1 MKKLV
6 FAWMILVFGFVVF
19 WVLNINHHDVG
30 MLPLAISMYILAV
43 CLAAECEYVERVQGL
58 RRAEKGIIDF
68 VNKNLSQYPFEFV
81 IEYRKI

>member
-6 FAWMILVFGFVVF
+6 FAWMTLVFGVFVF
-19 WVLNINHHDVG
+19 WVINIAQHDVG
-30 MLPLAISMYILAV
+30 MLPLAISMNILAV
-43 CLAAECEYVERVQGL
+43 CLAAECEYVERVQRL
-58 RRAEKGIIDF
+58 RRAEKGIINF